1 MNRGPQGMML
11 PITDVEEKA
20 SAYIPNPLPPNP
32 PIRWTPTLEKCY
44 DDALVA
50 LGRLDTVGELLPD
63 PDRFVYSYIRK
74 EAVLSSKIE
83 GTQSSLS
90 DLLRFETATSQGD
103 SLDVQQVSRYVAA
116 LHHGL
121 SRLADGF
128 PLSLRLIREMHE
140 KLLAAGRGAE
150 AGTPGEFRRSQNW
163 IGGTRPG
170 NANFVPP
177 PPHLVHEAM
186 GKLELFLHDQPQAT
200 RPLLKAALAHVQFE
214 TIHPFLD
221 GNGRLGRMLITLILC
236 EQKILQKPLLYLSLY
251 LKEHRSDYYRLLDSV
266 RHQGNWE
273 DWLDFFLRGVSHTA
287 NQAVVTAKAVDH
299 LLESHKKQI
308 GELGRIT
315 ASARAVL
322 SQMAER
328 PVSDV
333 AHLSKA
339 TGLSGVTVRKCLDAL
354 SRLGM
359 VREVTDRKRG
369 RIYEY
374 HGYLAILA
382 EGTE

>member
-11 PITDVEEKA
+11 PITDVGEKV

-32 PIRWTPTLEKCY
+32 PIRWTSTLEKCY
-44 DDALVA
+44 DDALVW
-50 LGRLDTVGELLPD
+50 LGRLDTVGDLLPD

-90 DLLRFETATSQGD
+90 DLLRFETAASQGE
-103 SLDVQQVSRYVAA
+103 SPDVQEVSRYVAA
-116 LHHGL
+116 LNHGL
-121 SRLADGF
+121 SRLAEGF
-128 PLSLRLIREMHE
+128 PLSLRLIAEMHE
-140 KLLAAGRGAE
+140 KLLTAGRGAE

-177 PPHLVHEAM
+177 PPHLVPDAM
-186 GKLELFLHDQPQAT
+186 GKLEFFLHDRPQAT

-251 LKEHRSDYYRLLDSV
+251 LKEHRSDYYSLLDSV

-333 AHLSKA
+333 AHLSRA

-354 SRLGM
+354 SQLGM
-359 VREVTDRKRG
+359 VREVTDRRRG

-382 EGTE
+382 QGTE